1 MSRRQRK
8 KLIIILV
15 ILLLL
20 CVICFSSVI
29 YLKKQNREND
39 NVSKPSNNGSVVKPN
54 NNEEDPVLVA
64 IKNEQ
69 YYLERNLSRYLSYAK
84 SNPSK
89 SAKDIV
95 ADVNAH
101 IDSAFYTDV
110 VDTNLDD
117 GLLVLVNKYHKLPDD
132 YEPDLVEMSNIYSY
146 DGYKM
151 NATAYEHLKDMIDT
165 ASQDGIK
172 LFNISSYRSFKTQE
186 NLYNRY
192 VNKDGKEAADTY
204 SARAGYSEHQ
214 TGLATDLNTA
224 DENKH
229 FENTKEY
236 AWLKA
241 NAYKYGFIE
250 RYPQGKEY
258 ITGYIFEPWHY
269 RYVGEEVAKYIYE
282 NDITFDEYYAFFIEK

>member
-29 YLKKQNREND
+29 YLKNRNREKD

-54 NNEEDPVLVA
+54 NNEEDPILTA

-89 SAKDIV
+89 SSKDIV
-95 ADVNAH
+95 SDVNAH

-151 NATAYEHLKDMIDT
+151 NATAYEHLKDMIDD
-165 ASQDGIK
+165 ASKDGIK

-236 AWLKA
+236 AWLKE

-269 RYVGEEVAKYIYE
+269 RYVGDEVAKYIYE